1 MVPSAQKRITGF
13 SGPFSE
19 KNQAFLFAPQP
30 KRGLFWT
37 GNSLGWILPAILIAG
52 WEILARVSFID
63 TSLFSSPSQIA
74 AELWKIIS
82 NGELLA
88 HLGATS
94 LRVLAGF
101 AIGISAATVLGA
113 FTGYS
118 ELAHRLL
125 DPLLQSLRSIPS
137 MAWVPLFLLWLG
149 IGESSKIS
157 LIALGAFFPV
167 YLNLMN
173 GVRSVDRK
181 LVEVGLVNGFRGFAL
196 AKVVILPASLPAYLV
211 GLRQGLSLGWMF
223 VVAAEIM
230 GASRGLGYLLID
242 GQATGR
248 PAIMMSSVILFAI
261 CGKVSDGLLARLSE
275 RWLHWQDVYK
285 A

>member
-1 MVPSAQKRITGF
+1 MVPSAQKRITGL

-19 KNQAFLFAPQP
+19 RRKAFPFAPLP
-30 KRGLFWT
+30 ERGLFWT
-37 GNSLGWILPAILIAG
+37 GNGLGWILPAILLAG
-52 WEILARVSFID
+52 WEILARVSLID
-63 TSLFSSPSQIA
+63 TSLFSSPSQIG
-74 AELWKIIS
+74 AELWKISS
-82 NGELLA
+82 NGELLS
-88 HLGATS
+88 HLEATS
-94 LRVLAGF
+94 LRVLSGF
-101 AIGISAATVLGA
+101 AIGIFAATLLGA

-118 ELAHRLL
+118 SIARRFL

-181 LVEVGLVNGFRGFAL
+181 LVEAGLANGFRGFAL